1 MCIPPKMHATC
12 VNLEQSYEYFKY
24 VIMQQNLAKGI
35 LRFLASSSSSQNVL
49 VCLWSTFFLSHK
61 KKLFQRNFFLLIPKK
76 KKRQIIG
83 KKLYIFDLFV
93 KLNKG
98 YKFIFSQKFRE
109 IKTIMS
115 FCYILKLTWNSSK
128 VFFFCIVKFSWNQF
142 THSIHEA
149 WKDQYLVCKT
159 FVKL

>member
-61 KKLFQRNFFLLIPKK
+61 KKISEKFQFAYTRKEKKTNRKKIVQIRSFCEIEWRIFYLF
-76 KKRQIIG
+76 
-83 KKLYIFDLFV
+83 
-93 KLNKG
+93 
-98 YKFIFSQKFRE
+98 SKFRE
-109 IKTIMS
+109 IKSIML
-115 FCYILKLTWNSSK
+115 FCYILKTY
-128 VFFFCIVKFSWNQF
+128 VKFKQNIF
-142 THSIHEA
+142 PLH
-149 WKDQYLVCKT
+149 C
-159 FVKL
+159 